1 MAAKNYGTQTGYTFG
16 VIVMNMRGLVS
27 MTASRY
33 CDEQCDLIYNMLD
46 PQDDGSC
53 DVIPVTVSLFASIQ
67 PLQPKDIERLQ
78 AGGIEIKS
86 GVSIMIAEAL
96 EERPERIE
104 AHGKKWRVK
113 SWSFEKAYEDESGI
127 PFGTVVAACDEIIV
141 SPAATE

>member
-1 MAAKNYGTQTGYTFG
+1 
-16 VIVMNMRGLVS
+16 MNMRGLVS

-33 CDEQCDLIYNMLD
+33 CDEQCDLIYNMLN

-53 DVIPVTVSLFASIQ
+53 DVAPVTLTLAASIQ

-104 AHGKKWRVK
+104 ARGKKWRIAA
-113 SWSFEKAYEDESGI
+113 WSFEKAYEDESGF
-127 PFGTVVAACDEIIV
+127 PYGTVVATCDEIIV